1 MFFQSPQK
9 LYECLDF
16 SASGKNQ
23 IIFGLNT
30 GEKSF
35 FAGLIKNKTIIVAS
49 DFITANAYKNQLQ
62 SMNKSC
68 EIINGGIESPVF
80 VYSQD
85 LSQIKKMLKS
95 IALFEAGELDCLI
108 VLPEALTQKLPK
120 LEQLKLIKLKVNQ
133 ITSIEKLSF
142 ALIGLGYKKQ
152 SLVTGEGEFAV
163 RGDILDIFIDGED
176 NPTRIDFFDEE
187 IETIYHFN
195 LEDMTKIKQLESV
208 NIFPNTMY
216 FRPNPYALI
225 DEMQDYQ
232 KNIKH
237 KGEQKLKLDQ
247 TFENVINS
255 VLRDEN
261 NLNLAFTNVFDDE
274 IKYNILQLFE
284 KSTLVL
290 DEPKK
295 IEQMLDLIY
304 TSHINSVFK
313 LIQEGLLTEKHYQY
327 LMEKEHVFPKLMTS
341 VAFSNLNSNTQ
352 IYIPQKATTFSCY
365 PATKY
370 LLDYKSL
377 VMDIKQFMLSKHKII
392 LYAGDEFSQKKISEF
407 LIENGIAISDE
418 FQYNKV
424 SSGVF
429 VLREELAYSVLI
441 NETHTILIATGD
453 LVKKQTRVLNSK
465 KKSVFYLPKVGEYVV
480 HEFHGIGKCVAVERL
495 RLANFEKDYFV
506 LEYDKGDRI
515 YIPTEQANT
524 ISAFVGGDE
533 NPKLNK
539 LGGLEFARVKEKA
552 KKSIA
557 ELAINLIELYNQRE
571 NAKGFTFEKDSYLQQ
586 AFEDAFEYEETPDQM
601 QAIIEAKND
610 MMSNKI
616 MDRLVCGDV
625 GYGKTEVALRCAYK
639 AVLSGKQVVVLCP
652 TTILAEQHYKTFTKR
667 FKEFMVNIGHL
678 NRLVPQSKQKL
689 VLQDLKDGKLDIVIG
704 THRLLAKDIAFKDL
718 GLLILDEEQRFGV
731 QDKEKI
737 KDIKKNIDV
746 LTLSATP
753 IPRTLHMSLSGIRDI
768 SIIETPPKN
777 RLPVQTYVTEYD
789 ESLIETAVNRELS
802 RGGQVY
808 IVYNRVETI
817 YDFQRHLQAMFPKVS
832 IGVAHGQMDRKHL
845 EDAVLNLYNG
855 QYQILIAT
863 TLIENGIDIPT
874 ANTLVVIDADNLGL
888 SSLYQLKGRVGRS
901 NRISY
906 AYFTYRKNKVLTQ
919 EAFKRLSAITEF
931 SSLGSGFKIAMRDL
945 EIRGAGSVLG
955 NKQHGHIEKV
965 GYDLYCRIL
974 DEAISEIK
982 GEKHKDKKEIKVD
995 INLDAFI
1002 SKEYIEDENERIK
1015 LYTTISGISSLQEK
1029 QTLMETTAQ
1038 AYGIVPQ
1045 EFENLINIA
1054 LIKNIA
1060 QQHDVKN
1067 VIVNKEKCSLTL
1079 YKKEEIIDEFL
1090 ARKLEKHKGK
1100 AVLKFEILPIINFEE
1115 KSKDILQKTLSLLDF
1130 FMNKV

>member
-1 MFFQSPQK
+1 MLFQTPQK
-9 LYECLDF
+9 IKECLDF

-35 FAGLIKNKTIIVAS
+35 FAGLIKNKVIIVAS
-49 DFITANAYKNQLQ
+49 DFISANAYKTQLV
-62 SMNKSC
+62 SMGKKC
-68 EIINGGIESPVF
+68 EIVNGGVESPVF

-85 LSQIKKMLKS
+85 LSQIKKLIKN
-95 IALFEAGELDCLI
+95 IALFEKGDLDCLV
-108 VLPEALTQKLPK
+108 VLPEALTQILPK
-120 LEQLKLIKLKVNQ
+120 IDYLKSINLKLNQ
-133 ITSIEKLSF
+133 NISLEKLTI
-142 ALIGLGYKKQ
+142 ALVNLGYKKQ
-152 SLVTGEGEFAV
+152 SLVTGEGEFSV
-163 RGDILDIFIDGED
+163 RGDILDIYIDGED
-176 NPTRIDFFDEE
+176 NPIRIDFFDEE
-187 IETIYHFN
+187 IENIYSFN
-195 LEDMTKIKQLESV
+195 MEDMSKINNMESV
-208 NIFPNTMY
+208 DIFPNTIY
-216 FRPNPYALI
+216 FRSNSYEII
-225 DEMQDYQ
+225 DIIQDYQ
-232 KNIKH
+232 KSLKL

-247 TFENVINS
+247 TFDNVVSS

-261 NLNLAFTNVFDDE
+261 NLNLAFTNVFDNDL
-274 IKYNILQLFE
+274 KYNILQLFSN
-284 KSTLVL
+284 STLIL

-295 IEQMLDLIY
+295 INQMLDLIY
-304 TSHINSVFK
+304 TSHTNNVFK
-313 LIQEGLLTEKHYQY
+313 LIQEGLLTEKHYNY
-327 LMEKEHVFPKLMTS
+327 LMSQEKIFPPNMTS
-341 VAFSNLNSNTQ
+341 ITFSNISSNTQ
-352 IYIPQKATTFSCY
+352 IYTPQKASTFACY

-377 VMDIKQFMLSKHKII
+377 VLDIKQFLLSKHKIV
-392 LYAGDEFSQKKISEF
+392 LYAGDEFSKKKIEEF
-407 LIENGIAISDE
+407 LIQSGLAVSDE
-418 FQYNKV
+418 FAYDKV
-424 SSGVF
+424 GEGLF
-429 VLREELAYSVLI
+429 VVKEELAYSVLI
-441 NETHTILIATGD
+441 NDTHTILIGTND
-453 LVKKQTRVLNSK
+453 LVKKQGRLLNSK

-495 RLANFEKDYFV
+495 KLSNFEKDYFV
-506 LEYDKGDRI
+506 LEYEKGDKI
-515 YIPTEQANT
+515 YIPTEQANA
-524 ISAFVGGDE
+524 ISAFVGGEE
-533 NPKLNK
+533 NPRLNK

-552 KKSIA
+552 KKA
-557 ELAINLIELYNQRE
+557 ALELAINLIELYNKRE
-571 NAKGFTFEKDSYLQQ
+571 NAKGFVFEKDSYLQQ

-601 QAIIEAKND
+601 QAIIESKND

-625 GYGKTEVALRCAYK
+625 GYGKTEIALRCAYK
-639 AVLSGKQVVVLCP
+639 AVLSGKQVVILCP
-652 TTILAEQHYKTFTKR
+652 TTILAEQHYKTCQKR
-667 FKEFMVNIGHL
+667 FKDFMVNIEHL
-678 NRLVPQSKQKL
+678 NRLVPQSKQKK
-689 VLQDLKDGKLDIVIG
+689 VIEDLKEGKVDIIIG

-802 RGGQVY
+802 RSGQVY
-808 IVYNRVETI
+808 IVYNRVDSI
-817 YDFQRHLQAMFPKVS
+817 YDFQRQMQSYFPKAS
-832 IGVAHGQMDRKHL
+832 IGVAHGQMDRKTL
-845 EDAVLNLYNG
+845 EDAVLKLYSG

-874 ANTLVVIDADNLGL
+874 ANTLIVVDSDKLGL
-888 SSLYQLKGRVGRS
+888 ASLYQLKGRVGRS
-901 NRISY
+901 NRVAY
-906 AYFTYRKNKVLTQ
+906 AYFTYKKNKVLSE
-919 EAFKRLSAITEF
+919 EAYKRLSAITEF

-1002 SKEYIEDENERIK
+1002 SKEYIEDENQRIK
-1015 LYTTISGISSLQEK
+1015 LYTNISGISSQEEK
-1029 QTLMETTAQ
+1029 ENLIQTTSEAFGEL
-1038 AYGIVPQ
+1038 PQ
-1045 EFENLINIA
+1045 EIENLINIA

-1060 QQHDVKN
+1060 QMHDVKA
-1067 VIVNKEKCSLTL
+1067 VAINKEKCTLTL

-1100 AVLKFEILPIINFEE
+1100 AVLKFEILPIIEFGE
-1115 KSKDILQKTLSLLDF
+1115 KNKNVLQKTLTVLDF
-1130 FMNKV
+1130 FVN